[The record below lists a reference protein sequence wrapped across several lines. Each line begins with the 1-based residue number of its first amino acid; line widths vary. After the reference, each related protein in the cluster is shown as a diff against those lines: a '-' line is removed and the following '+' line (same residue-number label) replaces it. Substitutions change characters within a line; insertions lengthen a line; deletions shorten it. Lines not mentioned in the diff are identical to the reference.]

1 MKNDA
6 QFGVML
12 RQLAIRTLASRTHH
26 ICGGRRL
33 SQRFTSAL
41 LQQETKPSLNTIATR
56 GLATSKTL
64 QHVAIQ
70 QPAPDFQGKAVIN
83 GEFREVSLK
92 DYKGKYLVLLFYPL
106 DFTFVCPT
114 EIIAF
119 SQKANEFRDVNTQV
133 IGISVDS
140 EYSHLAWT
148 NTSRKV
154 GRISP
159 FYVSACSLQQ
169 GGIGPINFP
178 LLSDL
183 QKKISRD
190 YEVLLED
197 AGVALRGLF
206 LIDPDGIIRHM
217 SVNDLPVGRSVEEV
231 LRLVKAFQFVET
243 HGEVCPAGWQPDSET
258 IKPNPEG
265 SKEYFEKVNK

>member
-1 MKNDA
+1 MA
-6 QFGVML
+6 SFGVML

-26 ICGGRRL
+26 ICGGSRL

-83 GEFREVSLK
+83 GEFREISLK

-148 NTSRKV
+148 NTSRK
-154 GRISP
+154 
-159 FYVSACSLQQ
+159 Q